1 MAPMDRM
8 DQTWRDQ
15 NQANGNLDT
24 DVLTKL
30 GTIVEATRVAVHHV
44 LRISEDTLQQT
55 DWRATAIA
63 DPTLAPYTALLD
75 FHRRVMTTAH
85 PNSANARKPMASGDQ
100 ASNTSGSGLPGQ
112 VMREVASMA

>member
-1 MAPMDRM
+1 MAVHGRQHIRWVTDELIVTEVGKHAEDSMAPMDRM
-8 DQTWRDQ
+8 D
-15 NQANGNLDT
+15 
-24 DVLTKL
+24 
-30 GTIVEATRVAVHHV
+30 
-44 LRISEDTLQQT
+44 RILEDTLQQT

-112 VMREVASMA
+112 VMRKVASTA